1 MQSTLV
7 SPSQTTSEMAC
18 QKCAELSNTVE
29 ELWTHIQTKRVSE
42 LRSRLDQL
50 LTNVQSQ
57 VIRDVVNLAA
67 EVRSINPLR
76 NLYSPLV

>member
-1 MQSTLV
+1 
-7 SPSQTTSEMAC
+7 MAC

-29 ELWTHIQTKRVSE
+29 ELWTQIHTKRVSI
-42 LRSRLDQL
+42 LRISWFDQL

-76 NLYSPLV
+76 NPYSPLV